1 MGQSH
6 LECDQERSWELI
18 VRKILIGL
26 CTNILMILGIGFYA
40 TEIEPKALSVTRIDI
55 ENKYVQ
61 KSFDG
66 MTIVQFSDTHL
77 GPDYTVDQLQS
88 LVDRMNL
95 MKPDIV
101 VFTGDLMDHYAQ
113 YGSKNRKLA
122 QKVLAKIEA
131 PFGKYAVYGN
141 HDRGGGGSRLYKEY
155 MEEAGFMVL
164 VNEVHS
170 IISATGERM
179 NIAGLDDF
187 LLGKPMIERTLQS
200 LRAQDFNLL
209 LVHQPDVADRFTDYP
224 VDLQLSGHSHGGQVR
239 IPFLQ
244 PLITTSLGNKYI
256 EGLYS
261 LEGKIR
267 PLTLYVNRGIGTTR
281 LPVRLFEK
289 PELTVIRLVSQ

>member
-1 MGQSH
+1 M
-6 LECDQERSWELI
+6 ECNKEKSCAVIYRRILI
-18 VRKILIGL
+18 VL
-26 CTNILMILGIGFYA
+26 CTSLFLILGTGFYA
-40 TEIEPKALSVTRIDI
+40 TKIEPKSLSVTRIDI

-66 MTIVQFSDTHL
+66 KTIVQFSDTHL

-95 MKPDIV
+95 MHPDIV
-101 VFTGDLMDHYAQ
+101 VFTGDLFDNYAEC
-113 YGSKNRKLA
+113 GSKNRKLT
-122 QKVLAKIEA
+122 QKVLDKIEA
-131 PFGKYAVYGN
+131 PLGKYAVYGN
-141 HDRGGGGSRLYKEY
+141 HDRGGGGSRVYKEY
-155 MEEAGFMVL
+155 MEEAGFTVL
-164 VNEVHS
+164 VNEVHTLVS
-170 IISATGERM
+170 DTGERM

-187 LLGKPMIERTLQS
+187 LLGKPKIQRTLKS
-200 LRAQDFNLL
+200 LRPQDFNLL

-239 IPFLQ
+239 IPFLK

-261 LEGKIR
+261 LEGRIR

-289 PELTVIRLVSQ
+289 PELTVIRLLNQ

>member
-1 MGQSH
+1 
-6 LECDQERSWELI
+6 
-18 VRKILIGL
+18 
-26 CTNILMILGIGFYA
+26 MILGTAFYA

-61 KSFDG
+61 ESFDG
-66 MTIVQFSDTHL
+66 MTIIQFSDTHL

-95 MKPDIV
+95 LKPDMV
-101 VFTGDLMDHYAQ
+101 VFTGDLFDNYAE

-122 QKVLAKIEA
+122 QKVLTKIEA
-131 PFGKYAVYGN
+131 PLGKYAVYGN
-141 HDRGGGGSRLYKEY
+141 HDRGGGGSRVYKEY

-164 VNEVHS
+164 VNEVHT
-170 IISATGERM
+170 IISATGERL

-187 LLGKPMIERTLQS
+187 LLGKPMIQRTLQS
-200 LRAQDFNLL
+200 FRPQDFNLL
-209 LVHQPDVADRFTDYP
+209 LVHQPDVADRFKDYP

-239 IPFLQ
+239 IPFLK

-281 LPVRLFEK
+281 LPVRLFVR
-289 PELTVIRLVSQ
+289 PELTVIRLLNQ

>member
-1 MGQSH
+1 M
-6 LECDQERSWELI
+6 
-18 VRKILIGL
+18 ILIGL
-26 CTNILMILGIGFYA
+26 CTNIFLILGTGFYA
-40 TEIEPKALSVTRIDI
+40 TKIEPKALSVTRIDI

-66 MTIVQFSDTHL
+66 KTIIQFSDTHL
-77 GPDYTVDQLQS
+77 GPDYSVDQLQS

-95 MKPDIV
+95 LKPDMV
-101 VFTGDLMDHYAQ
+101 VFTGDLFDNYAE

-122 QKVLAKIEA
+122 QKVLAKIKA
-131 PFGKYAVYGN
+131 PLGKYAVYGN
-141 HDRGGGGSRLYKEY
+141 HDRGGGGSRVYKEY

-164 VNEVHS
+164 VNEVHT
-170 IISATGERM
+170 ITSANGERLT
-179 NIAGLDDF
+179 ITGLDDF

-200 LRAQDFNLL
+200 LSPQDFNIL

-239 IPFLQ
+239 IPFLK
-244 PLITTSLGNKYI
+244 PLVTTSLGNKYI

-281 LPVRLFEK
+281 LPIRLFEK
-289 PELTVIRLVSQ
+289 PELTVIRLMKQ